1 MLKRKKIR
9 EKRRTKLSQY
19 FQELNKGDKVAL
31 VRDLSFKES
40 FPKRMQGKTGVVTG
54 KQGRCY
60 IVRLLNGKTYKKFT
74 VNPMHLKRLK

>member
-19 FQELNKGDKVAL
+19 FQELKKGDKVAF

-40 FPKRMQGKTGVVTG
+40 FPKRMQGKTGIVMG